1 MVSNGT
7 GNALK
12 GRRAVVT
19 GGTRNIGQSTAM
31 AFAAQGADVAVI
43 GGSDKERLDDTVAA
57 LREYGGNATGV
68 LADAAKPEDLVAG
81 FEQVRG
87 ELGGVDI
94 LVNNLGIRPRG
105 GLEEMT
111 VELWDHVM
119 AVNLR
124 AGFLLCQA
132 AIPAMAEAG
141 WGRVINVSGWD
152 AVAGSAGRVAVTVS
166 KAGVMGL
173 AVALTPEYAARGVT
187 INTIVPG
194 GIDSHRHTP
203 EWYPELDKFRDA
215 VRKRVPM
222 ERLGRTEEV
231 ASVATFLASDASS
244 FMSAQTLFVAGGYPT
259 LRSFSAAVADA
270 SA

>member
-1 MVSNGT
+1 MADKTADG
-7 GNALK
+7 ALK
-12 GRRAVVT
+12 GRRALVT
-19 GGTRNIGQSTAM
+19 GGTRNIGRATAL
-31 AFAAQGADVAVI
+31 AFAAQGADVAVV
-43 GGSDKERLDDTVAA
+43 GGSDQQRLDDTVAE
-57 LREYGGNATGV
+57 LREHGGNATGV
-68 LADAAKPEDLVAG
+68 LADAAEPDQLLPA
-81 FEQVRG
+81 FERARD

-105 GLEEMT
+105 GLEETT
-111 VELWDHVM
+111 VEQWDHVM

-124 AGFLLCQA
+124 AAFLLCQA

-152 AVAGSAGRVAVTVS
+152 AVAGSAGRIAVTVS
-166 KAGVMGL
+166 KAGVLGL

-203 EWYPELDKFRDA
+203 EWYPDLDKFRDA
-215 VRKRVPM
+215 VRKRIPM

-231 ASVATFLASDASS
+231 ASVASFLASDASS
-244 FMSAQTLFVAGGYPT
+244 FMSAQTLYVAGGYPT
-259 LRSFSAAVADA
+259 LRSLAAAVADA